1 MWKIVLAMVT
11 TLTVNSGAT
20 TSNTWLPS
28 SKPGN
33 YFGWSGHWGGWGAIQ
48 YCPQNSKAVG
58 FRLQVGYWKEYEER
72 WNPLSDISHIKSTN
86 DLVGVN
92 AICLVCERGGEV
104 CSRKGSTISPRTE
117 LVWSLFRG
125 MLSSEPEKTWYS
137 SVTKM
142 GGKCAD
148 GFTEAAFKWEDK
160 QHGGDDT
167 AGNEVA
173 LVCGETPEGRIRIQP
188 WLVINNNAIASHRG
202 ERKWFYSGR
211 KGKSYGK
218 WLFPYKK
225 CPKGTRICGL
235 RTQVE
240 RWMSGDITG
249 LNGVWF
255 TCCANIKEVHAD
267 GRIEMTDGT
276 YRVKMTDGTYC
287 EKYSKKACKAAI
299 KQNGLIEGGKSYDF
313 EGNYGTKGCY
323 AYSSGTYKGHAY
335 YGTGGTES
343 QMAAK
348 PSDAK
353 KYRPDGYDCQ

>member
-58 FRLQVGYWKEYEER
+58 FTLQVGYWKEYEER
-72 WNPLSDISHIKSTN
+72 HNPLSDIAHIKSTN

-104 CSRKGSTISPRTE
+104 CSRKGSTISPRSD

-148 GFTEAAFKWEDK
+148 GFTEAAFKWEGK
-160 QHGGDDT
+160 QLGGDDT
-167 AGNEVA
+167 AGDEVA
-173 LVCGETPEGRIRIQP
+173 LVCGETPEG
-188 WLVINNNAIASHRG
+188 G
-202 ERKWFYSGR
+202 KRKWFYSGR
-211 KGKSYGK
+211 KGESHGK
-218 WLFPYKK
+218 WLTYKK

-235 RTQVE
+235 QTLVE
-240 RWMSGDITG
+240 GWVQADTTG

-255 TCCANIKEVHAD
+255 TCCATIKEVHAD
-267 GRIEMTDGT
+267 GRIE
-276 YRVKMTDGTYC
+276 MTDGTYC

>member
-58 FRLQVGYWKEYEER
+58 FTLQVGYWVEPDRSVGRSITENRGGKG
-72 WNPLSDISHIKSTN
+72 WDM
-86 DLVGVN
+86 VGVN
-92 AICLVCERGGEV
+92 SMCLICERGGLV
-104 CSRKGSTISPRTE
+104 CSRKGSTTE
-117 LVWSLFRG
+117 DAPAAWRVLNGVYFRG
-125 MLSSEPEKTWYS
+125 NEFMRREKTWYS

-142 GGKCAD
+142 GKKCTD
-148 GFTEAAFKWEDK
+148 GFTEAGFKWEDK
-160 QHGGDDT
+160 QCAVWCDDT

-173 LVCGETPEGRIRIQP
+173 LVCGETPAG
-188 WLVINNNAIASHRG
+188 G
-202 ERKWFYSGR
+202 EREWFYSGR
-211 KGKSYGK
+211 KEEYEKGS
-218 WLFPYKK
+218 WLQYKK

-235 RTQVE
+235 RTLVE
-240 RWMSGDITG
+240 RWVDGDITG

-276 YRVKMTDGTYC
+276 YRVKMADGTYC

-313 EGNYGTKGCY
+313 EGKYGTKGCY
-323 AYSSGTYKGHAY
+323 GYNSGTYKGHAY

-353 KYRPDGYDCQ
+353 EYRPDGYDCQ